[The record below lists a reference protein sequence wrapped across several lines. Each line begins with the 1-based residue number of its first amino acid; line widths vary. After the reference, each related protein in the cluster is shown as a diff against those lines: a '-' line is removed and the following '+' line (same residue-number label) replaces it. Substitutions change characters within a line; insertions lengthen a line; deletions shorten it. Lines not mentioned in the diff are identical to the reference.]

1 MKKSFANKQ
10 KKKQNEAILNQIQIN
25 ANSANPTAFCR
36 FANKH
41 MLRIP
46 KI

>member
-1 MKKSFANKQ
+1 MKKSFA
-10 KKKQNEAILNQIQIN
+10 KKNRKRKNEAILNQIQIN

>member
-1 MKKSFANKQ
+1 MNKSFAKKQ
-10 KKKQNEAILNQIQIN
+10 KKKNEAILNQIQIN